1 MYHFYVQGG
10 RGGKGDASACH
21 YHRAKEKYLDLQTK
35 LNGNL
40 TGVNLVYINS
50 VNIGSINK
58 DDISKLLC
66 LSVLLNVTKPI

>member
-10 RGGKGDASACH
+10 RGRKGDASACH
-21 YHRAKEKYLDLQTK
+21 YHLEKKILRSTNK
-35 LNGNL
+35 AHGKL
-40 TGVNLVYINS
+40 TGVNFVYINS